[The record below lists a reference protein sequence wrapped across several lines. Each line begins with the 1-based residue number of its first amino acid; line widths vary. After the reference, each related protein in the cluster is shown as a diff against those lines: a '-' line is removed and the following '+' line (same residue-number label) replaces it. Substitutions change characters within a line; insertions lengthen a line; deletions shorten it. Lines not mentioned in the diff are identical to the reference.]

1 MNFELTEQSI
11 QFTFGNKKYKSGL
24 KNRTFKNVAKD
35 AQADALENGG
45 VRPLPVCKTI
55 HLMMRSLFRE
65 DVLSK
70 QLNN

>member
-1 MNFELTEQSI
+1 MNFEITEQSI

-45 VRPLPVCKTI
+45 KAI
-55 HLMMRSLFRE
+55 ASLQ
-65 DVLSK
+65 DD
-70 QLNN
+70 

>member
-24 KNRTFKNVAKD
+24 KNRTFMKMW
-35 AQADALENGG
+35 

-55 HLMMRSLFRE
+55 HLMMRFLFRE